1 MILTYVRRLGV
12 LTVAGAL
19 AVTGAT
25 VVTTGTAHA
34 AADDVSAQWLAKQ
47 ARTGLVHN
55 DQYDFDDYGLTAD
68 VGIALDRIGAQRATV
83 TKIRTKLAKN
93 VKSWT
98 TGVDFGTSDVY
109 AGSTAKAVVLAQAT
123 GASPRNF
130 GGVNLVRQL
139 SKRISTTSPTVG
151 RLQDKAATDFA
162 NTIGQALAVQGLS
175 RAKHSKAD
183 EAVKFLLKQQCSRG
197 YFRLIFAPA
206 TTAAQG
212 CDAGSRAESAPDPDA
227 TAVALTSLQSLARPS
242 AKVRRAI
249 TKGATWLA
257 RQQKANGSFR
267 GGPSTPTSNTNST
280 GLAAI
285 ALAEAGKCAAAKRA
299 ARWVAR
305 LQVSGNVAGTPLAG
319 EKGAIAY
326 DRAAL
331 RQAREAGITVETRDQ
346 WRRATTQAAP
356 ALALLSARG
365 CR

>member
-47 ARTGLVHN
+47 ARAGLVHN

-197 YFRLIFAPA
+197 YFRLSSP
-206 TTAAQG
+206 
-212 CDAGSRAESAPDPDA
+212 
-227 TAVALTSLQSLARPS
+227 RPRPP
-242 AKVRRAI
+242 RRAV
-249 TKGATWLA
+249 TRAP
-257 RQQKANGSFR
+257 
-267 GGPSTPTSNTNST
+267 GPRAHPTPT
-280 GLAAI
+280 
-285 ALAEAGKCAAAKRA
+285 RP
-299 ARWVAR
+299 R
-305 LQVSGNVAGTPLAG
+305 LP
-319 EKGAIAY
+319 
-326 DRAAL
+326 
-331 RQAREAGITVETRDQ
+331 
-346 WRRATTQAAP
+346 
-356 ALALLSARG
+356 
-365 CR
+365 